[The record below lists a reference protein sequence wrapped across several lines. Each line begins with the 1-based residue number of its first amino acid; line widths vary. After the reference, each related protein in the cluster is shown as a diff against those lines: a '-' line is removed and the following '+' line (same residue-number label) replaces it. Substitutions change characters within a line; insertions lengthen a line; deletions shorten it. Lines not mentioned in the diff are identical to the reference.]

1 MSLRT
6 RGKKSGS
13 ELKLTKKIE
22 KLFKSYREQLL
33 HLGKLYGV
41 VEIKSYA
48 RSAKRLTIS
57 QLELLLI
64 KNHIKLPINRSSDK
78 AIAKQELKQIT
89 ITNVYL
95 SLFIVFFIGCLILTR
110 PYIKKIVNEVK
121 FTYVAEEYKSKKVT
135 KSKPKKSKSKAEK
148 KSEIE
153 PEIFKEEHDNT
164 VSLNAETTENLFE
177 DLGYDLKGV
186 RAGQKVKPIYLTK
199 LPKDL
204 SSLGDTNKK
213 RELFIKIILP
223 LVLNENEKI
232 TKDRKKLFKILGKN
246 FNTAGE
252 RVWLRR
258 RFKEYKIDDG
268 DLSKLKMR
276 MDIIPVSIAIA
287 QAANESG
294 WGTSRFALEGNAL
307 FGQWTWSKKGISPK
321 NKDPNKSHKVL
332 QFQVLKASVRAYKN
346 NLNTHNAYREFREAR
361 AKIRQE
367 DKQIIGLELTKYLK
381 SYAAIGEKYVVILD
395 DIIEKNSLT
404 DFDKANLL
412 PTNLTTGV
420 AL

>member
-1 MSLRT
+1 MS
-6 RGKKSGS
+6 
-13 ELKLTKKIE
+13 KKIE

-33 HLGKLYGV
+33 HLAKLYGI

-78 AIAKQELKQIT
+78 AIAKQELKENT
-89 ITNVYL
+89 IRNVYL
-95 SLFIVFFIGCLILTR
+95 SLFVIFFIGCLILTR
-110 PYIKKIVNEVK
+110 PYIKNIVNEVK
-121 FTYVAEEYKSKKVT
+121 FTYVAQEYKS
-135 KSKPKKSKSKAEK
+135 SKSIIKEK
-148 KSEIE
+148 TKKKKTEKILE
-153 PEIFKEEHDNT
+153 PEIVEEHDNT
-164 VSLNAETTENLFE
+164 VSLNAETTLNLFN

-204 SSLGDTNKK
+204 KTLGSTKQR

-223 LVLNENEKI
+223 LILYENNKI
-232 TKDRKKLFKILGKN
+232 TEDRKKLFKILGKD
-246 FNTAGE
+246 FNTVGE
-252 RVWLRR
+252 RVWLKR
-258 RFKEYKIDDG
+258 RFKEYKIDDQ
-268 DLSKLKMR
+268 DLAKLKMR
-276 MDIIPVSIAIA
+276 LDIIPVSLAIA

-321 NKDPNKSHKVL
+321 NKDPNQSHKIL
-332 QFQVLKASVRAYKN
+332 QFQILKASVRANKN
-346 NLNTHNAYREFREAR
+346 NLNTHNAYQEFREVR
-361 AKIRQE
+361 AQLRQE
-367 DKQIIGLELTKYLK
+367 GKQIIGLDLSKYIK
-381 SYAAIGEKYVVILD
+381 NYAAIGEKYVVIIEG
-395 DIIEKNSLT
+395 IIENNSLT
-404 DFDKANLL
+404 DFDKASLL
-412 PTNLTTGV
+412 PTNLKKGL